1 MPTLRFTTL
10 LAPLLLGCGATPT
23 LIDAGTDAPAVPD
36 VPVITDVPVIPDTP
50 VSCAVTGVRVERDVR
65 YTNTP
70 GVAARLQSLDL
81 YQPTRTAGCAPTP
94 VLIWVH
100 GGGWQTGDKANQMRD
115 KISWATGR
123 SWLLVSVNYRLSP
136 PAPSSLGALMPG
148 RVMYPTHNDD
158 VTAAVQWVRAHAAEY
173 GGDPNNLSLLGHSAG
188 AGIVSQ
194 IATNPRFATSPVRC
208 AAVLDTEAYDIAE
221 SAGGGDAQGVL
232 YQNAFGS
239 DPAVWREASAMT
251 HVRAGLPGFFVVT
264 RGAPARVSMSR
275 RFVAALSAAG
285 VRNQLVLAQG
295 YDHEGVNDAVGATSD
310 AVITPALNAF
320 LDGCR

>member
-1 MPTLRFTTL
+1 
-10 LAPLLLGCGATPT
+10 
-23 LIDAGTDAPAVPD
+23 
-36 VPVITDVPVIPDTP
+36 
-50 VSCAVTGVRVERDVR
+50 
-65 YTNTP
+65 
-70 GVAARLQSLDL
+70 
-81 YQPTRTAGCAPTP
+81 
-94 VLIWVH
+94 
-100 GGGWQTGDKANQMRD
+100 
-115 KISWATGR
+115 
-123 SWLLVSVNYRLSP
+123 
-136 PAPSSLGALMPG
+136 MPG

-194 IATNPRFATSPVRC
+194 IATNPRFATSPLRC
-208 AAVLDTEAYDIAE
+208 AAALDTEAYDVAD

-295 YDHEGVNDAVGATSD
+295 YDHEGVNDAVGAAGDT
-310 AVITPALNAF
+310 VITPALNAF
-320 LDGCR
+320 LDACR